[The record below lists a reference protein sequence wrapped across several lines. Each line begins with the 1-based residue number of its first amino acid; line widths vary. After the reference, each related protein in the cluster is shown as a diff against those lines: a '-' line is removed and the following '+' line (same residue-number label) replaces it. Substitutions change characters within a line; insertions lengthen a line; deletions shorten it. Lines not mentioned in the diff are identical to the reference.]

1 MNGLKVK
8 IVYNTISPRLQELLR
23 NSGTCSRKVLLSMGA
38 SLQSWVVQSFADASR
53 RIEPW
58 AAKKDGT
65 PSTLQKSTKLR
76 QSIRLRS
83 VTEKEAEIGTDTVYS
98 PYHQFGT
105 RRGLPRR
112 PFFPFTK
119 AGKMSD
125 AAEASIYAAGRKA
138 FDSSLK
144 K

>member
-8 IVYNTISPRLQELLR
+8 IVSNTISPRLQELLR

-38 SLQSWVVQSFADASR
+38 SLQSWVVQSFCR
-53 RIEPW
+53 RLK
-58 AAKKDGT
+58 AHRTLGGKKDGT

-98 PYHQFGT
+98 PYHQFARGAGSPGGRFSRLQKQARCLT
-105 RRGLPRR
+105 RPKLPSM
-112 PFFPFTK
+112 PP
-119 AGKMSD
+119 A
-125 AAEASIYAAGRKA
+125 RKA